1 MKIRWCWFNILLS
14 ISLNVLAV
22 CETFEKLLIRVWRL
36 ENPLRWAVTS
46 HFHWLANK
54 DVGAGREEETDWS
67 QGKAVGIPHWQ
78 LSWGQAVSFNMA
90 GTKALLML
98 ENFIDGKFV
107 PCNSYIDSYDPS
119 TGEVYCR
126 VPDSGK
132 EEVSN
137 IHLEKTEMVLNCWWI
152 MHNFTF

>member
-1 MKIRWCWFNILLS
+1 
-14 ISLNVLAV
+14 
-22 CETFEKLLIRVWRL
+22 
-36 ENPLRWAVTS
+36 
-46 HFHWLANK
+46 
-54 DVGAGREEETDWS
+54 
-67 QGKAVGIPHWQ
+67 
-78 LSWGQAVSFNMA
+78 MA
-90 GTKALLML
+90 GMKALLML

-137 IHLEKTEMVLNCWWI
+137 IHLEKTEMVLNCCELCIILLSRSKVGWE
-152 MHNFTF
+152 